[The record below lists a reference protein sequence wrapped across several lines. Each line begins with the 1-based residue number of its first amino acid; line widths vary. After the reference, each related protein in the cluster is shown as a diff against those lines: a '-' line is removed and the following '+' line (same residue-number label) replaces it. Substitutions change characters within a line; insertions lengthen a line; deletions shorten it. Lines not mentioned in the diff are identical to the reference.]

1 MSTEKKTWKNYISA
15 IITVAVLV
23 AGIVGSW
30 YTNKAKVDE
39 LGRNYAK
46 IEERVTAAEAKI
58 HEIEL
63 KVAVDASLMQIVKED
78 VAEIKRDVK
87 RLLENE

>member
-1 MSTEKKTWKNYISA
+1 MSTEKKSWKSYISA

-39 LGRNYAK
+39 LTRDYAK
-46 IEERVTAAEAKI
+46 IEKRVDAAEAKI

-63 KVAVDASLMQIVKED
+63 KVAVDSSILATVKED
-78 VAEIKRDVK
+78 IAEIKSDVK
-87 RLLENE
+87 TLLER